1 MQLDIED
8 WTFTQVVLTAVRVG
22 ILSGLVFCATS
33 VHMLPDSEV
42 SRED

>member
-22 ILSGLVFCATS
+22 ILSGLIFCATPA
-33 VHMLPDSEV
+33 HILPDAEEPQ
-42 SRED
+42 ED